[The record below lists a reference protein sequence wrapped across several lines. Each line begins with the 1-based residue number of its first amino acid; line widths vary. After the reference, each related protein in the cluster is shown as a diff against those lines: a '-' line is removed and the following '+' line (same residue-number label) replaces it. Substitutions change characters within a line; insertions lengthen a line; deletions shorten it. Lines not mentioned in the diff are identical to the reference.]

1 MINCKKHMKS
11 CKARSLPRGYY
22 ESSKKKG
29 SGHMQCSRRCLTGLA
44 AIPAQAFAGSDTLQA
59 WVPPCACKT
68 PIQYDPRKDKGEI
81 CMSKQTAIM
90 DGNQA
95 AAYISYAF
103 TEVAGIFPI
112 TPSSPMAEYVDE
124 WAANGKKNLFG
135 QPVNVVEMQSEGGA
149 AGTVHG
155 SLQSGAL
162 TTTYTASQ
170 GLLLMIPNMYKI
182 AGEMLPGVFHV
193 SARTLS
199 AHALSIFGD
208 HSDVMS
214 VRNTGFSLL
223 ASSSP
228 QEVMDLGAVAHLSAI
243 HCRMPVL
250 HFFDGF
256 RTSHEIQKI
265 EALDYEDLRPL
276 VDMDALKAFRKHSL
290 NPEHPS
296 TRGTT
301 VNPDIFFQCREAC
314 NEKVAAIP
322 AAVEHYMQEINKLTG
337 RNYHLYDYYGAADAD
352 RIIIVMGSVAE
363 TAKETIDYLMAQ
375 GEKVG
380 MINVHLYRPFS
391 ADHFLAAVPV
401 TCKRIAVLDRTKEP
415 GAMGEPLYQDICS
428 IYKEKGIPMQIVGGR
443 YGLSSKD
450 TIPGQILSVY
460 ENLKAET
467 PKNNFTIGIVDDV
480 TFTSLPLTQEI
491 DTSPEGQTS
500 AEFWGMGSDGTVGA
514 NKNSIKIIGHA
525 TDLYC
530 QAYFVYDSKKSGGLT
545 QSHLRFGKNPIRSPY
560 LISSADFVACHNPSY
575 VRQYDMVKNLKD
587 GGVFLLNC
595 QWDMQGLEEN
605 LPASMK
611 RALAAKHARFYTIN
625 AIDIA
630 RNLGLGN
637 RTNTILQASFFK
649 LSGVIPIDQAVTEMK
664 DAIYKSYFK
673 KKGQAVV
680 DMNNASIDH
689 GLNELVEIQ
698 IPESWATAEDA
709 PKEDNSPD
717 FIKEVVSVMNR
728 QEGDVLP
735 VSTMVK
741 YGLED
746 GTWPAGTS
754 QYEKRGAAVEVP
766 EWDMA
771 KCVQC
776 NMCSYVCPHAAIR
789 PILVTKEEKDASPAG
804 FETKK
809 ALGAGLDK
817 YEYRLQVS
825 PYDCTGCGSCVNC
838 CPAKEK
844 ALVMKP
850 LATQL
855 AEGNNWNYAVNKV
868 EIKKDAVNDKSIK
881 NSQFAKPY
889 FEFSGACAG
898 CGETPYIK
906 LVTQLFG
913 DRMYVANAS
922 GCSSAYGGSTP
933 SSPYC
938 TDKNGHGPAWAM
950 SLFEDNAEYA
960 FGYLLGQEAV
970 KHELVDKV
978 HTLAERGVAREACEA
993 YLEKGNDA
1001 SVSREVSDALLAA
1014 IADDNSEEAAFIRQN
1029 EEFLTKKSV
1038 WAFGGDGWAYD
1049 IGYGGLDHV
1058 LASGKD
1064 INILVLDTE
1073 VYSNTGGQASKATAT
1088 GAVAK
1093 FFAGGKQTKKK
1104 DLGLMAMSYGY
1115 VYVAQVA
1122 MGADPAQTLKAIR
1135 EAEAYDGPSIIICY
1149 CPCIEH
1155 GMKCGMGLSQKAQ
1168 KDAVE
1173 AGYWHLY
1180 RYNPDLKDEGKNPFI
1195 LDSKQPTGDFQKYLL
1210 GQNRYASLK
1219 LSFPDKADALYAKA
1233 EQDAKERLASYENL
1247 ANQ

>member
-1 MINCKKHMKS
+1 MAKKI
-11 CKARSLPRGYY
+11 
-22 ESSKKKG
+22 E
-29 SGHMQCSRRCLTGLA
+29 
-44 AIPAQAFAGSDTLQA
+44 
-59 WVPPCACKT
+59 
-68 PIQYDPRKDKGEI
+68 
-81 CMSKQTAIM
+81 IM

-112 TPSSPMAEYVDE
+112 TPSSPMAEHVDE

-135 QPVNVVEMQSEGGA
+135 QPVQVVEMQSEGGA

-208 HSDVMS
+208 HSDVMAC
-214 VRNTGFSLL
+214 RNTGFAML

-228 QEVMDLGAVAHLSAI
+228 QEVMDLGAVAHLTAI
-243 HCRMPVL
+243 DQRMAMM

-276 VDMDALKAFRKHSL
+276 VNMESLKAFRKHAL
-290 NPEHPS
+290 NPEHQA

-314 NEKVAAIP
+314 NTKVNAIP
-322 AAVEHYMQEINKLTG
+322 DAVEHYMEEVGKITG
-337 RNYHLYDYYGAADAD
+337 RPHKLYDYYGAEDAE
-352 RIIIVMGSVAE
+352 RVIILMGSAAE
-363 TAKETIDYLMAQ
+363 TATEAVDYLMEK

-380 MINVHLYRPFS
+380 LINVHLYRPFS
-391 ADHFLAAVPV
+391 AKHFLAALPA
-401 TCKRIAVLDRTKEP
+401 TTKKIAVLDRTKEP
-415 GAMGEPLYQDICS
+415 GAMGEPLYQDVCS
-428 IYKEKGIPMQIVGGR
+428 IFKEMGSNLPIVGGR

-450 TIPGQILSVY
+450 TTPGQIISVF
-460 ENLKAET
+460 ENLKQDA

-480 TFTSLPLTQEI
+480 TNTSLPVM
-491 DTSPEGQTS
+491 PEPQLSTEGLTS

-560 LISSADFVACHNPSY
+560 LVTSADFVACHNPSY
-575 VRQYDMVKNLKD
+575 VNQYDMVSGLKD
-587 GGVFLLNC
+587 GGTFLLNC
-595 QWDMQGLEEN
+595 QWSKEQLDQK

-611 RALAAKHARFYTIN
+611 RALAAKHAKFYIIN

-630 RNLGLGN
+630 RGLGLGN

-649 LSGVIPIDQAVTEMK
+649 LTGVIPIDQAVSEMK
-664 DAIYKSYFK
+664 EAIYKSYFK

-689 GLNELVEIQ
+689 GINELVEVE
-698 IPESWATAEDA
+698 IPASWATAEDA
-709 PKEDNSPD
+709 PKESNVPA
-717 FIKEVVSVMNR
+717 FIEEIVAPMNR
-728 QEGDVLP
+728 QEGNALTVGQ
-735 VSTMVK
+735 MMK

-766 EWDMA
+766 FWDKDA
-771 KCVQC
+771 CIQC
-776 NMCSYVCPHAAIR
+776 NQCAFVCPHAAIR
-789 PILVTKEEKDASPAG
+789 PILLDEKEAAAAPEGFDTVPA
-804 FETKK
+804 K
-809 ALGAGLDK
+809 GAGLDK
-817 YEYRLQVS
+817 YKFRMQVS
-825 PYDCTGCGSCVNC
+825 PYDCTGCGSCVNV
-838 CPAKEK
+838 CPMSTNQALSMTPLSLQLKE
-844 ALVMKP
+844 AP
-850 LATQL
+850 
-855 AEGNNWNYAVNKV
+855 NWTYAVEEV
-868 EIKKDAVNDKSIK
+868 SIKKDAVSSKSVK

-933 SSPYC
+933 SSPYT
-938 TDKNGHGPAWAM
+938 TDKKGYGPAWAM

-960 FGYLLGQEAV
+960 YGYLLGQEAV
-970 KHELVDKV
+970 KTQVVAAVEKLIDNGIAVDAAK
-978 HTLAERGVAREACEA
+978 A
-993 YLEKGNDA
+993 YLEKGNIADE
-1001 SVSREVSDALLAA
+1001 SREVSDALLAA
-1014 IADDNSEEAAFIRQN
+1014 IADNDSEEAAFIRQN
-1029 EEFLTKKSV
+1029 SEYLTKKSV

-1073 VYSNTGGQASKATAT
+1073 VYSNTGGQASKSTAT
-1088 GAVAK
+1088 GAIAK
-1093 FFAGGKQTKKK
+1093 FSAGGKATKKK

-1122 MGADPAQTLKAIR
+1122 MGADQAQTLKAIR
-1135 EAEAYDGPSIIICY
+1135 EAEAYDGPSLVICY

-1155 GMKCGMGLSQKAQ
+1155 GMKRGMGLSQQAE
-1168 KDAVE
+1168 KDAVQS
-1173 AGYWHLY
+1173 GYWQLY
-1180 RYNPDLKDEGKNPFI
+1180 RYNPELKAEGKNPFI
-1195 LDSKQPTGDFQKYLL
+1195 LDYTKEPDGDFQKFIKS
-1210 GQNRYASLK
+1210 QNRYASLQ
-1219 LSFPDKADALYAKA
+1219 LSFPEKADALYSKA
-1233 EQDAKERLASYENL
+1233 EQDAKERFASYQEM
-1247 ANQ
+1247 AK

>member
-1 MINCKKHMKS
+1 MAKKI
-11 CKARSLPRGYY
+11 
-22 ESSKKKG
+22 E
-29 SGHMQCSRRCLTGLA
+29 
-44 AIPAQAFAGSDTLQA
+44 
-59 WVPPCACKT
+59 
-68 PIQYDPRKDKGEI
+68 
-81 CMSKQTAIM
+81 IM

-112 TPSSPMAEYVDE
+112 TPSSPMAEHVDE

-135 QPVNVVEMQSEGGA
+135 QPVQVVEMQSEGGA

-208 HSDVMS
+208 HSDVMAC
-214 VRNTGFSLL
+214 RNTGFAML

-228 QEVMDLGAVAHLSAI
+228 QEVMDLGAVAHLTAI
-243 HCRMPVL
+243 DQRMAMM

-276 VDMDALKAFRKHSL
+276 VNMESLKAFRKHAL
-290 NPEHPS
+290 NPEHPA

-314 NEKVAAIP
+314 NTKVNAIP
-322 AAVEHYMQEINKLTG
+322 DAVEHYMEEVGKITG
-337 RNYHLYDYYGAADAD
+337 RPHKLYDYYGAEDAE
-352 RIIIVMGSVAE
+352 RVIILMGSAAE
-363 TAKETIDYLMAQ
+363 TATEAVDYLMEK

-380 MINVHLYRPFS
+380 LINVHLYRPFS
-391 ADHFLAAVPV
+391 AKHFLAALPA
-401 TCKRIAVLDRTKEP
+401 TTKKIAVLDRTKEP
-415 GAMGEPLYQDICS
+415 GAMGEPLYQDVCS
-428 IYKEKGIPMQIVGGR
+428 IFKEMGSNLPIVGGR

-450 TIPGQILSVY
+450 TTPGQIISVF
-460 ENLKAET
+460 ENLKQDA

-480 TFTSLPLTQEI
+480 TNTSLPVM
-491 DTSPEGQTS
+491 PEPQLSTEGLTS

-560 LISSADFVACHNPSY
+560 LVTSADFVACHNPSY
-575 VRQYDMVKNLKD
+575 VNQYDMVSGLKD
-587 GGVFLLNC
+587 GGTFLLNC
-595 QWDMQGLEEN
+595 QWSKEQLDQK

-611 RALAAKHARFYTIN
+611 RALAAKHAKFYIIN

-630 RNLGLGN
+630 RGLGLGN

-649 LSGVIPIDQAVTEMK
+649 LTGVIPIDQAVSEMK
-664 DAIYKSYFK
+664 EAIYKSYFK

-689 GLNELVEIQ
+689 GINELVEVE
-698 IPESWATAEDA
+698 IPASWATAEDA
-709 PKEDNSPD
+709 PKESNVPA
-717 FIKEVVSVMNR
+717 FIEEIVAPMNR
-728 QEGDVLP
+728 QEGNALTVGQ
-735 VSTMVK
+735 MMK

-766 EWDMA
+766 FWDKDA
-771 KCVQC
+771 CIQC
-776 NMCSYVCPHAAIR
+776 NQCAFVCPHAAIR
-789 PILVTKEEKDASPAG
+789 PILLDEKEAAAAPEGFDTVPA
-804 FETKK
+804 K
-809 ALGAGLDK
+809 GAGLDK
-817 YEYRLQVS
+817 YKFRMQVS
-825 PYDCTGCGSCVNC
+825 PYDCTGCGSCVNV
-838 CPAKEK
+838 CPMSTNQALSMTPLSLQLKE
-844 ALVMKP
+844 AP
-850 LATQL
+850 
-855 AEGNNWNYAVNKV
+855 NWTYAVEEV
-868 EIKKDAVNDKSIK
+868 SIKKDAVSSKSVK

-933 SSPYC
+933 SSPYT
-938 TDKNGHGPAWAM
+938 TDKKGYGPAWAM

-960 FGYLLGQEAV
+960 YGYLLGQEAV
-970 KHELVDKV
+970 K
-978 HTLAERGVAREACEA
+978 TLALRLMLPRHIWKRATLPMNPVRSAMLCWLRLQTMTAKR
-993 YLEKGNDA
+993 LLS
-1001 SVSREVSDALLAA
+1001 SVRTA
-1014 IADDNSEEAAFIRQN
+1014 
-1029 EEFLTKKSV
+1029 
-1038 WAFGGDGWAYD
+1038 
-1049 IGYGGLDHV
+1049 
-1058 LASGKD
+1058 
-1064 INILVLDTE
+1064 NI
-1073 VYSNTGGQASKATAT
+1073 
-1088 GAVAK
+1088 
-1093 FFAGGKQTKKK
+1093 
-1104 DLGLMAMSYGY
+1104 
-1115 VYVAQVA
+1115 
-1122 MGADPAQTLKAIR
+1122 
-1135 EAEAYDGPSIIICY
+1135 
-1149 CPCIEH
+1149 
-1155 GMKCGMGLSQKAQ
+1155 
-1168 KDAVE
+1168 
-1173 AGYWHLY
+1173 
-1180 RYNPDLKDEGKNPFI
+1180 
-1195 LDSKQPTGDFQKYLL
+1195 
-1210 GQNRYASLK
+1210 
-1219 LSFPDKADALYAKA
+1219 
-1233 EQDAKERLASYENL
+1233 
-1247 ANQ
+1247 

>member
-1 MINCKKHMKS
+1 
-11 CKARSLPRGYY
+11 
-22 ESSKKKG
+22 
-29 SGHMQCSRRCLTGLA
+29 
-44 AIPAQAFAGSDTLQA
+44 
-59 WVPPCACKT
+59 
-68 PIQYDPRKDKGEI
+68 
-81 CMSKQTAIM
+81 MSTKIEIM

-95 AAYISYAF
+95 AAYVSYAF

-135 QPVNVVEMQSEGGA
+135 QPVQVVEMQSEGGA

-208 HSDVMS
+208 HSDVMG
-214 VRNTGFSLL
+214 VRSTGFALL

-228 QEVMDLGAVAHLSAI
+228 QEVMDLGAVAHLTAI
-243 HCRMPVL
+243 HCRMPFL

-276 VDMDALKAFRKHSL
+276 VDMDALKAFRAHSL
-290 NPEHPS
+290 NPEHPA

-314 NEKVAAIP
+314 NRKVASIP
-322 AAVEHYMQEINKLTG
+322 AAVERYMAEIGRVTG
-337 RNYHLYDYYGAADAD
+337 RTYHLFDYYGAPDAE
-352 RIIIVMGSVAE
+352 RVILLMGSAAE
-363 TAKETIDYLMAQ
+363 TAKETVDYLTAR

-380 MINVHLYRPFS
+380 LINVHLYRPFS
-391 ADHFLAAVPV
+391 ADHFLSAVPA
-401 TCKRIAVLDRTKEP
+401 TCKRLAVLDRTKEP
-415 GAMGEPLYQDICS
+415 GAMGEPLYQDVCAVYQS
-428 IYKEKGIPMQIVGGR
+428 RGIPMEIVGGR

-450 TIPGQILSVY
+450 TTPAQILAVF
-460 ENLKAET
+460 ENLKAEP
-467 PKNNFTIGIVDDV
+467 PKPNFTIGIVDDV
-480 TFTSLPLTQEI
+480 THTSLPAAEEI
-491 DTSPEGQTS
+491 ETAPAGQTS

-545 QSHLRFGKNPIRSPY
+545 QSHLRFGKSPIRSPY
-560 LISSADFVACHNPSY
+560 LISAADFVACHTPSY
-575 VRQYDMVKNLKD
+575 VHKYDMVKNLKE
-587 GGVFLLNC
+587 GGTFLLNC
-595 QWDMQGLEEN
+595 PWDAEGLEKN

-611 RALAAKHARFYTIN
+611 RALAAKHARFYTID
-625 AIDIA
+625 AIRIA
-630 RNLGLGN
+630 RELGLGS
-637 RTNTILQASFFK
+637 RTNTILQAAFFS
-649 LSGVIPIDQAVTEMK
+649 LSGVIPIDQAVSEMK
-664 DAIYKSYFK
+664 EAIYKTYYK

-680 DMNNASIDH
+680 DRNNAAIDH
-689 GLNELVEIQ
+689 GLNELQEVH
-698 IPESWATAEDA
+698 IPESWLDAQDA
-709 PKEDNSPD
+709 PQESSAPA
-717 FIKEVVSVMNR
+717 FIQDVVAVMNR
-728 QEGDVLP
+728 QEGDSIP
-735 VSTMVK
+735 VSTVVK
-741 YGLED
+741 YGMED

-766 EWDMA
+766 EWDAA
-771 KCVQC
+771 KCLQC
-776 NMCSYVCPHAAIR
+776 NQCALVCPHAAIR
-789 PILVTKEEKDASPAG
+789 PILLDGAEEASKPAG
-804 FETKK
+804 FATVDAK
-809 ALGAGLDK
+809 GMGGR
-817 YEYRLQVS
+817 YTYRLQVS
-825 PYDCTGCGSCVNC
+825 PYDCTGCGSCVNVC
-838 CPAKEK
+838 LAKET
-844 ALVMKP
+844 ALTMQP
-850 LATQL
+850 LESQL
-855 AEGNNWNYAVNKV
+855 AEADNWTYAV
-868 EIKKDAVNDKSIK
+868 DAVSIK
-881 NSQFAKPY
+881 TDAVSDKNVKASQFAKPY

-913 DRMYVANAS
+913 ERMYITNAS

-938 TDKNGHGPAWAM
+938 TDKQGHGPAWAM

-960 FGYLLGQEAV
+960 YGYLLGQDAV
-970 KHELVDKV
+970 KRQLKAAAAA
-978 HTLAERGVAREACEA
+978 LAERGVAADACRA
-993 YLEKGNDA
+993 YLDKADDA
-1001 SVSREVSDALLAA
+1001 AESRQVSDALLSALEHDA
-1014 IADDNSEEAAFIRQN
+1014 SAEAAFIRQN
-1029 EEFLTKKSV
+1029 KEFLTKKSV

-1064 INILVLDTE
+1064 INVLVLDTE
-1073 VYSNTGGQASKATAT
+1073 VYSNTGGQSSKSTAA
-1088 GAVAK
+1088 GAIAK
-1093 FFAGGKQTKKK
+1093 FSAGGKEVKKK

-1122 MGADPAQTLKAIR
+1122 MGADPNQTLKAIR
-1135 EAEAYDGPSIIICY
+1135 EAESYPGPSIVICY

-1155 GMKCGMGLSQKAQ
+1155 GMKASMGLSQLEEK
-1168 KDAVE
+1168 KAVE
-1173 AGYWHLY
+1173 CGYWHLY
-1180 RYNPDLKDEGKNPFI
+1180 RYDPRRKAEGKNPFQ
-1195 LDSKQPTGDFQKYLL
+1195 LDSKEPTGDFQQFLL
-1210 GQNRYASLK
+1210 GENRYASLQ
-1219 LSFPDKADALYAKA
+1219 LAFPEKAQELYAKA
-1233 EQDAKERLASYENL
+1233 ARDARERLESYQRL
-1247 ANQ
+1247 AKD

>member
-1 MINCKKHMKS
+1 MADSIAKKIE
-11 CKARSLPRGYY
+11 L
-22 ESSKKKG
+22 
-29 SGHMQCSRRCLTGLA
+29 
-44 AIPAQAFAGSDTLQA
+44 
-59 WVPPCACKT
+59 
-68 PIQYDPRKDKGEI
+68 
-81 CMSKQTAIM
+81 M

-135 QPVNVVEMQSEGGA
+135 QPVEVVEMQSEGGA

-214 VRNTGFSLL
+214 VRNTGFALL

-228 QEVMDLGAVAHLSAI
+228 QEVMDLGAVSHLSAI
-243 HCRMPVL
+243 HCRMPFL

-265 EALDYEDLRPL
+265 EALDYEALRPL
-276 VDMDALKAFRKHSL
+276 VDMDAMKAFRKNAL
-290 NPEHPS
+290 NPEHPA

-314 NEKVAAIP
+314 NEAVAKIP
-322 AAVEHYMQEINKLTG
+322 AAVEHYMEEINKITG
-337 RNYHLYDYYGAADAD
+337 RDYHLFDYYGAPDAE
-352 RIIIVMGSVAE
+352 RVIVLMGSAAE
-363 TAKETIDYLMAQ
+363 TAKETVDYLLAQ

-380 MINVHLYRPFS
+380 LVNVHLYRPFS
-391 ADHFLAAVPV
+391 AEHFLKAVPA
-401 TCKRIAVLDRTKEP
+401 TAKKMAVLDRTKEP
-415 GAMGEPLYQDICS
+415 GAMGEPLYQDVCS
-428 IYKEKGIPMQIVGGR
+428 IYKNKGIPMDIVGGR

-450 TIPGQILSVY
+450 TTPGQILAVY
-460 ENLKAET
+460 ENLKADT
-467 PKNNFTIGIVDDV
+467 PKHDFTIGIVDDV
-480 TFTSLPLTQEI
+480 THPSLPVTKEI
-491 DTSPEGQTS
+491 KTAPEGQTNV
-500 AEFWGMGSDGTVGA
+500 EIWGMGSDGTVGA
-514 NKNSIKIIGHA
+514 NKNSIKIIGHT

-545 QSHLRFGKNPIRSPY
+545 QSHLRFGKSPIRSPY
-560 LISSADFVACHNPSY
+560 LVDDADFVACHTPSY
-575 VRQYDMVKNLKD
+575 VNKYDMVKNLKE
-587 GGVFLLNC
+587 GGTFLLNC
-595 QWDMQGLEEN
+595 IWDMDGLEKN

-611 RALAAKHARFYTIN
+611 RALAEKKAKFYTIN
-625 AIDIA
+625 ATDIA

-637 RTNTILQASFFK
+637 RTNTILQAAFFK
-649 LSGVIPIDQAVTEMK
+649 LTGVIPIDQAVTEMK
-664 DAIYKSYFK
+664 DAIYKTYYK

-689 GLNELVEIQ
+689 GINELNEIT
-698 IPESWATAEDA
+698 IPQSWLNAEDA
-709 PKEDNSPD
+709 PVEDNSPA
-717 FIKEVVSVMNR
+717 FIKEVVAVMNR
-728 QEGDVLP
+728 QEGDSLP
-735 VSTMVK
+735 FSIMKK

-754 QYEKRGAAVEVP
+754 KYEKRGAAVDVP
-766 EWDMA
+766 EWNISA
-771 KCVQC
+771 CIQC
-776 NMCSYVCPHAAIR
+776 NQCALVCPHAAIR
-789 PILVTKEEKDASPAG
+789 PILLDENEAKMAPAG

-817 YEYRLQVS
+817 YQYRMQVS
-825 PYDCTGCGSCVNC
+825 PYDCTGCGSCANV

-844 ALVMKP
+844 ALIMKP
-850 LATQL
+850 LDSQL
-855 AEGNNWNYAVNKV
+855 KEAPNWTYAVEEV
-868 EIKKDAVNDKSIK
+868 SIKKDAVNAKTVK

-906 LVTQLFG
+906 LITQLYG
-913 DRMYVANAS
+913 DRMYITNAS

-938 TDKNGHGPAWAM
+938 TDKKGFGPAWAM

-960 FGYLLGQEAV
+960 YGYLLGQDAI
-970 KHELVDKV
+970 KRQLVDKV
-978 HTLAERGVAREACEA
+978 QILAERGVAKEACEA
-993 YLEKGNDA
+993 YLEKGMD
-1001 SVSREVSDALLAA
+1001 VEYSRQVSDDLLAA
-1014 IADDNSEEAAFIRQN
+1014 IAGDTSEEAEFIRQN
-1029 EEFLTKKSV
+1029 NEFLTKKSV

-1064 INILVLDTE
+1064 INILVMDTE
-1073 VYSNTGGQASKATAT
+1073 VYSNTGGQSSKATAA
-1088 GAVAK
+1088 GAIAK
-1093 FFAGGKQTKKK
+1093 FAASGKDTKKK
-1104 DLGLMAMSYGY
+1104 DLGMMAMSYGY

-1122 MGADPAQTLKAIR
+1122 MGADPNQTLKAIR
-1135 EAEAYDGPSIIICY
+1135 EAEAYPGPSIVIAY

-1155 GMKCGMGLSQKAQ
+1155 GMKCGMSLSQAEQ
-1168 KDAVE
+1168 KKAVE

-1180 RYNPDLKDEGKNPFI
+1180 RFDPQRKAQGLNPFV
-1195 LDSKQPTGDFQKYLL
+1195 LDSKEPTGDFQKFLL
-1210 GQNRYASLK
+1210 GQNRYASLR
-1219 LSFPDKADALYAKA
+1219 LSFPEKADELYAKA
-1233 EQDAKERLASYENL
+1233 ERDAKERLESYKTL
-1247 ANQ
+1247 ANK

>member
-1 MINCKKHMKS
+1 MD
-11 CKARSLPRGYY
+11 
-22 ESSKKKG
+22 KKK
-29 SGHMQCSRRCLTGLA
+29 A
-44 AIPAQAFAGSDTLQA
+44 
-59 WVPPCACKT
+59 V
-68 PIQYDPRKDKGEI
+68 
-81 CMSKQTAIM
+81 IM
-90 DGNQA
+90 DGNEA
-95 AAYISYAF
+95 AAYVSYAF

-112 TPSSPMAEYVDE
+112 TPSSPMAEHVDE

-135 QPVNVVEMQSEGGA
+135 QPVQVVEMQSEGGA

-208 HSDVMS
+208 HSDVMG
-214 VRNTGFSLL
+214 VRSTGFAML

-243 HCRMPVL
+243 HCRMPFL

-265 EALDYEDLRPL
+265 EALDYEELRPL
-276 VDMDALKAFRKHSL
+276 VDMDALRAFRRNSL
-290 NPEHPS
+290 NPEHPA

-314 NEKVAAIP
+314 NEKVSSIP
-322 AAVEHYMQEINKLTG
+322 EAVEHYMAEISKLTG
-337 RNYHLYDYYGAADAD
+337 REYKLFNYYGAPDAE
-352 RIIIVMGSVAE
+352 RVIVLMGSAAE
-363 TAKETIDYLMAQ
+363 TAKEAIDYLTAR

-380 MINVHLYRPFS
+380 LLNVHLYRPFA
-391 ADHFLAAVPV
+391 ADKFLAAIPA
-401 TCKRIAVLDRTKEP
+401 TCRKLAVLDRTKEP

-428 IYKEKGIPMQIVGGR
+428 VYKELGSDIVIVGGR

-450 TIPGQILSVY
+450 TTPGQIIAVLD
-460 ENLKAET
+460 NLKQDK
-467 PKNNFTIGIVDDV
+467 PKNGFTVGIVDDV
-480 TFTSLPLTQEI
+480 THTSLDVTCEI
-491 DTSPEGQTS
+491 DTSPAGQTS

-545 QSHLRFGKNPIRSPY
+545 QSHLRFGKQPIRSPY
-560 LISSADFVACHNPSY
+560 LIQSADFVACHNPSY
-575 VRQYDMVKNLKD
+575 VHKYDMVKNLKE

-595 QWDMQGLEEN
+595 AWDAEGLEKN
-605 LPASMK
+605 LPAAMK
-611 RALAAKHARFYTIN
+611 RALAEKKARFYTID
-625 AIDIA
+625 AIKIA
-630 RNLGLGN
+630 RELGLGS
-637 RTNTILQASFFK
+637 RTNTILQAAFFK
-649 LSGVIPIDQAVTEMK
+649 LANVIPLEQAVAEMK
-664 DAIYKSYFK
+664 DAIYKTYYK

-680 DMNNASIDH
+680 DMNNASIGH
-689 GLNELVEIQ
+689 GINELVAVA
-698 IPESWATAEDA
+698 IPAAWADA
-709 PKEDNSPD
+709 KDASVERKAPD
-717 FIKEVVSVMNR
+717 FIREVVDVMNR
-728 QEGDVLP
+728 QEGDSLP
-735 VSTMVK
+735 VSVMRK

-746 GTWPAGTS
+746 GTWHAGSTK
-754 QYEKRGAAVEVP
+754 YEKRGAAVDVP
-766 EWDMA
+766 QWDMT
-771 KCVQC
+771 KCIQC
-776 NMCSYVCPHAAIR
+776 NQCALVCPHAAIR
-789 PILVTKEEKDASPAG
+789 PVLLDENEQQHAPAG

-809 ALGAGLDK
+809 ATGLAQ
-817 YEYRLQVS
+817 YQYRMQVS
-825 PYDCTGCGSCVNC
+825 PYDCTGCGSCANI

-844 ALVMKP
+844 ALTMQP
-850 LATQL
+850 LESQL
-855 AEGNNWNYAVNKV
+855 GQAENWEYAVETV
-868 EIKKDAVNDKSIK
+868 TVKKDAVSDKTVK
-881 NSQFAKPY
+881 ASQFAKPY

-913 DRMYVANAS
+913 DHMYITNAS

-938 TDKNGHGPAWAM
+938 TDCKGCGPAWAM

-960 FGYLLGQEAV
+960 YGYLLGQDAI
-970 KHELVDKV
+970 KRQLKAAAQ
-978 HTLAERGVAREACEA
+978 TLADKGVAAEVCKEYIDKAESA
-993 YLEKGNDA
+993 AE
-1001 SVSREVSDALLAA
+1001 SRGAADALLAA
-1014 IADDNSEEAAFIRQN
+1014 VAGDKSDEAEFIRN
-1029 EEFLTKKSV
+1029 NKEFLTKKSV

-1058 LASGKD
+1058 LASGKN
-1064 INILVLDTE
+1064 INVLVLDTE
-1073 VYSNTGGQASKATAT
+1073 VYSNTGGQSSKATA
-1088 GAVAK
+1088 AAAIAK
-1093 FFAGGKQTKKK
+1093 FSAGGKVTKKK

-1135 EAEAYDGPSIIICY
+1135 EAEAYDGPSIVICY

-1155 GMKCGMGLSQKAQ
+1155 GMKASMGLSQIEEK
-1168 KDAVE
+1168 KAVE
-1173 AGYWHLY
+1173 CGYWHLY
-1180 RYNPDLKDEGKNPFI
+1180 RYDPRRKEQGKNPFQ
-1195 LDSKQPTGDFQKYLL
+1195 LDSKAPTGDFQQFLM
-1210 GQNRYASLK
+1210 GENRYASLK
-1219 LSFPDKADALYAKA
+1219 LSFPEKADALYHKA
-1233 EQDAKERLASYENL
+1233 ANDAKERYEGYVKLAKE
-1247 ANQ
+1247 

>member
-1 MINCKKHMKS
+1 
-11 CKARSLPRGYY
+11 
-22 ESSKKKG
+22 
-29 SGHMQCSRRCLTGLA
+29 
-44 AIPAQAFAGSDTLQA
+44 
-59 WVPPCACKT
+59 
-68 PIQYDPRKDKGEI
+68 
-81 CMSKQTAIM
+81 MSTKNTVIM

-95 AAYISYAF
+95 AAYVSYAF

-112 TPSSPMAEYVDE
+112 TPSSPMAEHVDE

-135 QPVNVVEMQSEGGA
+135 QPVQVVEMQSEGGA

-208 HSDVMS
+208 HSDVMG
-214 VRNTGFSLL
+214 VRSTGFAML
-223 ASSSP
+223 ASASP

-243 HCRMPVL
+243 HCRMPFL

-265 EALDYEDLRPL
+265 EALDYEELRPL
-276 VDMDALKAFRKHSL
+276 VDMDALRAFRRNSL
-290 NPEHPS
+290 NPEHPA

-314 NEKVAAIP
+314 NEKVASIP
-322 AAVEHYMQEINKLTG
+322 EAVEHYMAEISKLTG
-337 RNYHLYDYYGAADAD
+337 REYKLFNYYGAPDAE
-352 RIIIVMGSVAE
+352 RVVVLMGSAAE
-363 TAKETIDYLMAQ
+363 TAKEAVDYLTAK

-380 MINVHLYRPFS
+380 LLNVHLYRPFAADKFVS
-391 ADHFLAAVPV
+391 AIPAA
-401 TCKRIAVLDRTKEP
+401 CKKLAVLDRTKEP

-428 IYKEKGIPMQIVGGR
+428 VYKELDSAMVIVGGR

-450 TIPGQILSVY
+450 TTPGQIIAVLD
-460 ENLKAET
+460 NLKQDK
-467 PKNNFTIGIVDDV
+467 PKNNFTVGIVDDV
-480 TFTSLPLTQEI
+480 THTSLPVTCDI
-491 DTSPEGQTS
+491 DTSPAGQTS

-545 QSHLRFGKNPIRSPY
+545 QSHLRFGKEPIRSPY
-560 LISSADFVACHNPSY
+560 LIQSADFVACHNPSY
-575 VRQYDMVKNLKD
+575 VHKYDMVKNLKE

-595 QWDMQGLEEN
+595 AWDMESLEKN

-611 RALAAKHARFYTIN
+611 RALAEKKAKLYTID
-625 AIDIA
+625 AIRIA
-630 RNLGLGN
+630 RELGLGN
-637 RTNTILQASFFK
+637 RTNTILQAAFFK
-649 LSGVIPIDQAVTEMK
+649 LAGVIPLEQAVSEMK
-664 DAIYKSYFK
+664 DAIYKTYYK

-680 DMNNASIDH
+680 DMNNASIEH
-689 GLNELVEIQ
+689 GINELSEIAIPAAWLEAKDEPVERK
-698 IPESWATAEDA
+698 A
-709 PKEDNSPD
+709 PD
-717 FIKEVVSVMNR
+717 FIREVVDVMNR
-728 QEGDVLP
+728 QEGDSLP
-735 VSTMVK
+735 VSIMKK

-746 GTWPAGTS
+746 GTWHAGSTK
-754 QYEKRGAAVEVP
+754 YEKRGAAVDVP
-766 EWDMA
+766 QWDIT
-771 KCVQC
+771 KCIQC
-776 NMCSYVCPHAAIR
+776 NQCSLVCPHAAIR
-789 PILVTKEEKDASPAG
+789 PALLDESEAQNAPAG

-809 ALGAGLDK
+809 ANGLPQ
-817 YEYRLQVS
+817 YRYRMQVS
-825 PYDCTGCGSCVNC
+825 PYDCTGCGSCVNI

-844 ALVMKP
+844 ALTMQP
-850 LATQL
+850 LESQL
-855 AEGNNWNYAVNKV
+855 EQAENWEYAVETV
-868 EIKKDAVNDKSIK
+868 TIKTDAVSDKTVK
-881 NSQFAKPY
+881 ASQFAKPY

-913 DRMYVANAS
+913 DHMYITNAS

-938 TDKNGHGPAWAM
+938 TDCKGCGPAWAM

-960 FGYLLGQEAV
+960 YGYLLGQDAI
-970 KHELVDKV
+970 KRQLKAAAQ
-978 HTLAERGVAREACEA
+978 TLAERGVAAEVCKDYIDKAESA
-993 YLEKGNDA
+993 AE
-1001 SVSREVSDALLAA
+1001 SRMAADALLAA
-1014 IADDNSEEAAFIRQN
+1014 VAGDKSDEAEFIRN
-1029 EEFLTKKSV
+1029 NKEFLTKKSV

-1058 LASGKD
+1058 LASGKN
-1064 INILVLDTE
+1064 INVLVLDTE
-1073 VYSNTGGQASKATAT
+1073 VYSNTGGQSSKATA
-1088 GAVAK
+1088 AAAIAK
-1093 FFAGGKQTKKK
+1093 FSAGGKVTKKK

-1135 EAEAYDGPSIIICY
+1135 EAEAYDGPSMVICY

-1155 GMKCGMGLSQKAQ
+1155 GMKASMGLSQIEEK
-1168 KDAVE
+1168 KAVE
-1173 AGYWHLY
+1173 CGYWHLY
-1180 RYNPDLKDEGKNPFI
+1180 RYDPRLKAEGKNPFQ
-1195 LDSKQPTGDFQKYLL
+1195 LDSKAPTGDFRQFLM
-1210 GQNRYASLK
+1210 GENRYASLK
-1219 LSFPDKADALYAKA
+1219 LSFPEKADALYQKA
-1233 EQDAKERLASYENL
+1233 ASDAKERYEGYVKLAKE
-1247 ANQ
+1247 

>member
-1 MINCKKHMKS
+1 MD
-11 CKARSLPRGYY
+11 
-22 ESSKKKG
+22 KKK
-29 SGHMQCSRRCLTGLA
+29 A
-44 AIPAQAFAGSDTLQA
+44 
-59 WVPPCACKT
+59 V
-68 PIQYDPRKDKGEI
+68 
-81 CMSKQTAIM
+81 IM
-90 DGNQA
+90 DGNEA
-95 AAYISYAF
+95 AAYVSYAF

-112 TPSSPMAEYVDE
+112 TPSSPMAEHVDE

-135 QPVNVVEMQSEGGA
+135 QPVQVVEMQSEGGA

-208 HSDVMS
+208 HSDVMG
-214 VRNTGFSLL
+214 VRSTGFAML

-243 HCRMPVL
+243 HCRMPFL

-265 EALDYEDLRPL
+265 EALDYEELRPL
-276 VDMDALKAFRKHSL
+276 VDMDALRAFRRNSL
-290 NPEHPS
+290 NPEHPA

-314 NEKVAAIP
+314 NEKVASIP
-322 AAVEHYMQEINKLTG
+322 EAVEHYMAEISKLTG
-337 RNYHLYDYYGAADAD
+337 REYKLFNYYGAPDAE
-352 RIIIVMGSVAE
+352 RVIVLMGSAAE
-363 TAKETIDYLMAQ
+363 TAKEAIDHLTAR

-380 MINVHLYRPFS
+380 LLNVHLYRPFA
-391 ADHFLAAVPV
+391 ADKFLAAIPK
-401 TCKRIAVLDRTKEP
+401 TCRKLAVLDRTKEP

-428 IYKEKGIPMQIVGGR
+428 VYKELDSDMVIVGGR

-450 TIPGQILSVY
+450 TTPGQIIAVLD
-460 ENLKAET
+460 NLKQDK
-467 PKNNFTIGIVDDV
+467 PKNNFTVGIVDDV
-480 TFTSLPLTQEI
+480 THTSLDVTCEI
-491 DTSPEGQTS
+491 DTSPAGQTS

-545 QSHLRFGKNPIRSPY
+545 QSHLRFGKQPIRSPY
-560 LISSADFVACHNPSY
+560 LIQSADFVACHNPSY
-575 VRQYDMVKNLKD
+575 VHKYDMVKNLKE

-595 QWDMQGLEEN
+595 AWDAEGLEKN
-605 LPASMK
+605 LPAAMK
-611 RALAAKHARFYTIN
+611 RALAEKKARFYTID
-625 AIDIA
+625 AIKIA
-630 RNLGLGN
+630 RELGLGS
-637 RTNTILQASFFK
+637 RTNTILQAAFFK
-649 LSGVIPIDQAVTEMK
+649 LANVIPLEQAVAEMK
-664 DAIYKSYFK
+664 DAIYKTYYK

-680 DMNNASIDH
+680 DMNNASIEH
-689 GLNELVEIQ
+689 GINELVEIA
-698 IPESWATAEDA
+698 IPTAWLQAKDEPVERKA
-709 PKEDNSPD
+709 PD
-717 FIKEVVSVMNR
+717 FIREVVDVMNR
-728 QEGDVLP
+728 QEGDSLP
-735 VSTMVK
+735 VSVMKK

-746 GTWPAGTS
+746 GTWHAGSTK
-754 QYEKRGAAVEVP
+754 YEKRGAAVDVP
-766 EWDMA
+766 QWDMT
-771 KCVQC
+771 KCIQC
-776 NMCSYVCPHAAIR
+776 NQCSLVCPHAAIR
-789 PILVTKEEKDASPAG
+789 PVLLDEAEAQNAPAG

-809 ALGAGLDK
+809 ASGADLGK
-817 YEYRLQVS
+817 YQYRMQVS
-825 PYDCTGCGSCVNC
+825 PYDCTGCGSCVNI

-844 ALVMKP
+844 ALTMQP
-850 LATQL
+850 LESQL
-855 AEGNNWNYAVNKV
+855 NQAENWEYAVETV
-868 EIKKDAVNDKSIK
+868 TIKKDAVSDKTVK
-881 NSQFAKPY
+881 ASQFAKPY

-913 DRMYVANAS
+913 DHMYITNAS

-938 TDKNGHGPAWAM
+938 TGCGPAWAM

-960 FGYLLGQEAV
+960 YGYLLGQDAV
-970 KHELVDKV
+970 KRQLKAAAQ
-978 HTLAERGVAREACEA
+978 TLADKGVAAEVCKEYIDKAESA
-993 YLEKGNDA
+993 AE
-1001 SVSREVSDALLAA
+1001 SRGAADALLAA
-1014 IADDNSEEAAFIRQN
+1014 VAGDKSDEAEFIRN
-1029 EEFLTKKSV
+1029 NKEFLTKKSV

-1058 LASGKD
+1058 LASGKN
-1064 INILVLDTE
+1064 INVLVLDTE
-1073 VYSNTGGQASKATAT
+1073 VYSNTGGQSSKATA
-1088 GAVAK
+1088 AAAIAK
-1093 FFAGGKQTKKK
+1093 FSAGGKVTKKK

-1135 EAEAYDGPSIIICY
+1135 EAEAYDGPSIVICY

-1155 GMKCGMGLSQKAQ
+1155 GMKASMGLSQIEEK
-1168 KDAVE
+1168 KAVE
-1173 AGYWHLY
+1173 CGYWHLY
-1180 RYNPDLKDEGKNPFI
+1180 RYDPRRKEEGKNPFQ
-1195 LDSKQPTGDFQKYLL
+1195 LDSKAPTGDFQQFLM
-1210 GQNRYASLK
+1210 GENRYASLK
-1219 LSFPDKADALYAKA
+1219 LSFPEKADALYHKA
-1233 EQDAKERLASYENL
+1233 ANDAKERYEGYVKLAKE
-1247 ANQ
+1247 

>member
-1 MINCKKHMKS
+1 MD
-11 CKARSLPRGYY
+11 
-22 ESSKKKG
+22 KKK
-29 SGHMQCSRRCLTGLA
+29 A
-44 AIPAQAFAGSDTLQA
+44 
-59 WVPPCACKT
+59 V
-68 PIQYDPRKDKGEI
+68 
-81 CMSKQTAIM
+81 IM
-90 DGNQA
+90 DGNEA
-95 AAYISYAF
+95 AAYVSYAF

-112 TPSSPMAEYVDE
+112 TPSSPMAEHVDE

-135 QPVNVVEMQSEGGA
+135 QPVQVVEMQSEGGA

-208 HSDVMS
+208 HSDVMG
-214 VRNTGFSLL
+214 VRSTGFAML

-243 HCRMPVL
+243 HCRMPFL

-265 EALDYEDLRPL
+265 EALDYEELRPL
-276 VDMDALKAFRKHSL
+276 VDMDALRAFRRNSL
-290 NPEHPS
+290 NPEHPA

-314 NEKVAAIP
+314 NEKVASIP
-322 AAVEHYMQEINKLTG
+322 EAVEHYMAEISKLTG
-337 RNYHLYDYYGAADAD
+337 REYKLFNYYGAPDAE
-352 RIIIVMGSVAE
+352 RVVVLMGSAAE
-363 TAKETIDYLMAQ
+363 TAKEAIDYLTAK

-380 MINVHLYRPFS
+380 LLNVHLYRPFA
-391 ADHFLAAVPV
+391 ADKFVAAIPAS
-401 TCKRIAVLDRTKEP
+401 CKKLAVLDRTKEP

-428 IYKEKGIPMQIVGGR
+428 VYKELDSDMVIVGGR

-450 TIPGQILSVY
+450 TTPGQIIAVLD
-460 ENLKAET
+460 NLKQDK
-467 PKNNFTIGIVDDV
+467 PKNNFTVGIVDDV
-480 TFTSLPLTQEI
+480 THTSLDVTCEI
-491 DTSPEGQTS
+491 DTSPAGQTS

-545 QSHLRFGKNPIRSPY
+545 QSHLRFGKEPIRSPY
-560 LISSADFVACHNPSY
+560 LIQSADFVACHNPSY
-575 VRQYDMVKNLKD
+575 VHKYDMVKNLKE

-595 QWDMQGLEEN
+595 AWDAEGLEKN
-605 LPASMK
+605 LPAAMK
-611 RALAAKHARFYTIN
+611 RALAEKKAKFYTID
-625 AIDIA
+625 AIKIA
-630 RNLGLGN
+630 RELGLGS
-637 RTNTILQASFFK
+637 RTNTILQAAFFK
-649 LSGVIPIDQAVTEMK
+649 LANVIPLEQAVAEMK
-664 DAIYKSYFK
+664 DAIYKTYYK

-680 DMNNASIDH
+680 DMNNASIEH
-689 GLNELVEIQ
+689 GINELAEVA
-698 IPESWATAEDA
+698 IPAAWATAQDA
-709 PKEDNSPD
+709 PVERKAPD
-717 FIKEVVSVMNR
+717 FIREVVDVMNR
-728 QEGDVLP
+728 QEGDSLP
-735 VSTMVK
+735 VSIMKK

-746 GTWPAGTS
+746 GTWHAGSTK
-754 QYEKRGAAVEVP
+754 YEKRGAAVEVP
-766 EWDMA
+766 QWDMT
-771 KCVQC
+771 KCIQC
-776 NMCSYVCPHAAIR
+776 NQCSLVCPHAAIR
-789 PILVTKEEKDASPAG
+789 PVLLDESEQQHAPAG

-809 ALGAGLDK
+809 ATGLAQ
-817 YEYRLQVS
+817 YQYRMQVS
-825 PYDCTGCGSCVNC
+825 PYDCTGCGSCVNV

-844 ALVMKP
+844 ALVMQP
-850 LATQL
+850 LESQL
-855 AEGNNWNYAVNKV
+855 GQAENWEYAVETV
-868 EIKKDAVNDKSIK
+868 TVKKDAVSDKTVK
-881 NSQFAKPY
+881 ASQFAKPY

-913 DRMYVANAS
+913 DHMYITNAS

-938 TDKNGHGPAWAM
+938 TDCNGCGPAWAM

-960 FGYLLGQEAV
+960 YGYLLGQDAI
-970 KHELVDKV
+970 KRQLKAAAQ
-978 HTLAERGVAREACEA
+978 TLADKGVAADVCKDYIDKAESAAE
-993 YLEKGNDA
+993 
-1001 SVSREVSDALLAA
+1001 SRMAADALLAA
-1014 IADDNSEEAAFIRQN
+1014 VAGDKSDEAEFIRN
-1029 EEFLTKKSV
+1029 NKEFLTKKSV

-1058 LASGKD
+1058 LASGKN
-1064 INILVLDTE
+1064 INVLVLDTE
-1073 VYSNTGGQASKATAT
+1073 VYSNTGGQSSKATA
-1088 GAVAK
+1088 AAAIAK
-1093 FFAGGKQTKKK
+1093 FSAGGKVTKKK

-1135 EAEAYDGPSIIICY
+1135 EAEAYDGPSIVICY

-1155 GMKCGMGLSQKAQ
+1155 GMKASMGLSQIEEK
-1168 KDAVE
+1168 KAVE
-1173 AGYWHLY
+1173 CGYWHLY
-1180 RYNPDLKDEGKNPFI
+1180 RYDPRLKEEGKNPFQ
-1195 LDSKQPTGDFQKYLL
+1195 LDSKAPTGDFQQFLM
-1210 GQNRYASLK
+1210 GENRYASLK
-1219 LSFPDKADALYAKA
+1219 LSFPEKADALYHKA
-1233 EQDAKERLASYENL
+1233 ANDAKERYDGYVKLAKE
-1247 ANQ
+1247 

>member
-1 MINCKKHMKS
+1 MAKKI
-11 CKARSLPRGYY
+11 
-22 ESSKKKG
+22 E
-29 SGHMQCSRRCLTGLA
+29 
-44 AIPAQAFAGSDTLQA
+44 
-59 WVPPCACKT
+59 
-68 PIQYDPRKDKGEI
+68 
-81 CMSKQTAIM
+81 IM

-112 TPSSPMAEYVDE
+112 TPSSPMAEHVDE

-135 QPVNVVEMQSEGGA
+135 QPVQVVEMQSEGGA

-214 VRNTGFSLL
+214 VRSTGFSLL

-276 VDMDALKAFRKHSL
+276 VDMDALRAFRKHSL
-290 NPEHPS
+290 NPEHPA

-314 NEKVAAIP
+314 NEKISQIP
-322 AAVEHYMQEINKLTG
+322 DAVEQYMQEINKLTG
-337 RNYHLYDYYGAADAD
+337 RDYHLFNYYGAPDAQ
-352 RIIIVMGSVAE
+352 RVIILMGSAAE
-363 TAKETIDYLMAQ
+363 TAKETVDYLVSK

-380 MINVHLYRPFS
+380 LLNVHLYRPFS
-391 ADHFLAAVPV
+391 ADYFLKSLPGTV
-401 TCKRIAVLDRTKEP
+401 KRLAVLDRTKEP
-415 GAMGEPLYQDICS
+415 GAMGEPLYQDVCTV
-428 IYKEKGIPMQIVGGR
+428 YKERGIDMEVVGGR

-450 TIPGQILSVY
+450 TTPGQILAVFD
-460 ENLKAET
+460 NLKQET

-480 TFTSLPLTQEI
+480 TNTSLPVTQEI
-491 DTSPEGQTS
+491 ETSPAGQTNV
-500 AEFWGMGSDGTVGA
+500 EIWGMGSDGTVGA
-514 NKNSIKIIGHA
+514 NKNSIKIIGHS

-545 QSHLRFGKNPIRSPY
+545 QSHLRFGKDPIRSPY
-560 LISSADFVACHNPSY
+560 LVTTADFVACHTPSY
-575 VRQYDMVKNLKD
+575 VNKYDMVKNLKE
-587 GGVFLLNC
+587 GGTFLLNC
-595 QWDMQGLEEN
+595 QWDMEGLEKN

-611 RALAAKHARFYTIN
+611 RALAAKKAKFYTIN

-630 RNLGLGN
+630 RGLGLGN
-637 RTNTILQASFFK
+637 RTNTILQAAFFK
-649 LSGVIPIDQAVTEMK
+649 LTGVIPVETAVAEMK
-664 DAIYKSYFK
+664 EAIYKTYYK

-680 DMNNASIDH
+680 DMNNASIDG
-689 GLNELVEIQ
+689 GLSQLNEIQ
-698 IPESWATAEDA
+698 IPDSWLDAQDSQAESTAPA
-709 PKEDNSPD
+709 
-717 FIKEVVSVMNR
+717 FIQDVVSVMNR
-728 QEGDVLP
+728 QEGDALP

-754 QYEKRGAAVEVP
+754 KYEKRGAAVEVP
-766 EWDMA
+766 EWDAA
-771 KCVQC
+771 KCIQC
-776 NMCSYVCPHAAIR
+776 NQCSLVCPHAAIR
-789 PILVTKEEKDASPAG
+789 PILLDAAEQAGKPAG
-804 FETKK
+804 FETVAAK
-809 ALGAGLDK
+809 GMNGK
-817 YEYRLQVS
+817 YTYRLQVS
-825 PYDCTGCGSCVNC
+825 PYDCTGCGSCVNVC
-838 CPAKEK
+838 LAKDK
-844 ALVMKP
+844 AITMKP
-850 LATQL
+850 LDTQL
-855 AEGNNWNYAVNKV
+855 KEADNWTYAVETV
-868 EIKKDAVNDKSIK
+868 EIKKDAVSDKNVK
-881 NSQFAKPY
+881 ASQFAKPY

-913 DRMYVANAS
+913 ERMYITNAS

-960 FGYLLGQEAV
+960 YGYLLGQDAV
-970 KHELVDKV
+970 KKQLVAAV
-978 HTLAERGVAREACEA
+978 SALAEQGVAKEACEA

-1001 SVSREVSDALLAA
+1001 AESRAVSDALLAA
-1014 IADDNSEEAAFIRQN
+1014 IEGSSSDEAVFIRN
-1029 EEFLTKKSV
+1029 NKEFLTKKSV

-1064 INILVLDTE
+1064 INVLVMDTE
-1073 VYSNTGGQASKATAT
+1073 VYSNTGGQSSKATA
-1088 GAVAK
+1088 ASAIAK
-1093 FFAGGKQTKKK
+1093 FSAGGKETKKK
-1104 DLGLMAMSYGY
+1104 DLGMMAMSYGY

-1135 EAEAYDGPSIIICY
+1135 EAEAYPGPSIVIAY

-1155 GMKCGMGLSQKAQ
+1155 GMKCGMGLSQLEQ
-1168 KDAVE
+1168 KKAVE

-1180 RYNPDLKDEGKNPFI
+1180 RYNPELKAEGKNPFI
-1195 LDSKQPTGDFQKYLL
+1195 LDSKEPTGDFQQFLL

-1219 LSFPDKADALYAKA
+1219 LSFPEKAGELYAKA
-1233 EQDAKERLASYENL
+1233 ASDAKERLASYQRL
-1247 ANQ
+1247 AKD

>member
-1 MINCKKHMKS
+1 
-11 CKARSLPRGYY
+11 
-22 ESSKKKG
+22 
-29 SGHMQCSRRCLTGLA
+29 
-44 AIPAQAFAGSDTLQA
+44 
-59 WVPPCACKT
+59 
-68 PIQYDPRKDKGEI
+68 
-81 CMSKQTAIM
+81 MSKQIAIM

-95 AAYISYAF
+95 AAYVSYAF

-135 QPVNVVEMQSEGGA
+135 QPVQVVEMQSEGGA

-214 VRNTGFSLL
+214 VRNTGFSMI

-228 QEVMDLGAVAHLSAI
+228 QEVMDLGAVAHLAAI
-243 HCRMPVL
+243 HCRMPML

-276 VDMDALKAFRKHSL
+276 VDMEALKAFRKHSL
-290 NPEHPS
+290 NPEHPA

-322 AAVEHYMQEINKLTG
+322 AAVERYMEAVSKITG
-337 RNYHLYDYYGAADAD
+337 RSYHLYDYYGAPDAE
-352 RIIIVMGSVAE
+352 RVIIVMGSVAE
-363 TAKETIDYLMAQ
+363 TAKETVDYLTAR

-380 MINVHLYRPFS
+380 LINVHLYRPFS
-391 ADHFLAAVPV
+391 AEHFLAAVPA

-428 IYKEKGIPMQIVGGR
+428 IYREKGLPMDIVGGR

-450 TIPGQILSVY
+450 TTPSHILSVY
-460 ENLKAET
+460 ENLAAET
-467 PKNNFTIGIVDDV
+467 PKHDFTIGIVDDV
-480 TFTSLPLTQEI
+480 TFTSLPTACEI
-491 DTSPEGQTS
+491 DTAPEGQTS

-560 LISSADFVACHNPSY
+560 LIGSADFVACHNPSY
-575 VRQYDMVKNLKD
+575 VRQYDMVANLKD
-587 GGVFLLNC
+587 GGIFLLNC
-595 QWDMQGLEEN
+595 QWDMDGLQKH

-611 RALAAKHARFYTIN
+611 RALAEKHAKFFTIN

-637 RTNTILQASFFK
+637 RTNTILQAAFFK
-649 LSGVIPIDQAVTEMK
+649 LSGVIPVDQAVAEMK
-664 DAIYKSYFK
+664 EAIYKSYFK

-689 GLNELVEIQ
+689 GLNELVEID
-698 IPESWATAEDA
+698 IPAAWATAQDA
-709 PKEDNSPD
+709 SEQTDAPD
-717 FIKEVVSVMNR
+717 FIREVVSVMNR
-728 QEGDVLP
+728 QQGDVLP
-735 VSTMVK
+735 VSVMTK

-754 QYEKRGAAVEVP
+754 KYEKRGAAVEVP
-766 EWDMA
+766 AWDME
-771 KCVQC
+771 KCIQC
-776 NMCSYVCPHAAIR
+776 NQCSLVCPHAAIR
-789 PILVTKEEKDASPAG
+789 PILVTDEEKAAAPDG

-817 YEYRLQVS
+817 YQFRLQIS

-844 ALVMKP
+844 ALVMQPFDSQRKE
-850 LATQL
+850 AASWT
-855 AEGNNWNYAVNKV
+855 YAVETVTVKQ
-868 EIKKDAVNDKSIK
+868 DAVSAKSVK
-881 NSQFAKPY
+881 TSQFAKPY

-913 DRMYVANAS
+913 ERMYIANAS

-938 TDKNGHGPAWAM
+938 TDQKGHGPAWAM

-960 FGYLLGQEAV
+960 YGYLLGQDAV
-970 KHELVDKV
+970 RMQLAQHVLA
-978 HTLAERGVAREACEA
+978 LAERGVAKDACEA
-993 YLEKGNDA
+993 YLQKANDVEA
-1001 SVSREVSDALLAA
+1001 SRAVSDALLAA
-1014 IADDNSEEAAFIRQN
+1014 IADDASEDAAFIRQN

-1064 INILVLDTE
+1064 INVLVLDTE
-1073 VYSNTGGQASKATAT
+1073 VYSNTGGQASKSTA
-1088 GAVAK
+1088 AAAIAK
-1093 FFAGGKQTKKK
+1093 FAAGGKATKKK

-1115 VYVAQVA
+1115 VYVAQIA

-1135 EAEAYDGPSIIICY
+1135 EAEAYDGPSLIIAY
-1149 CPCIEH
+1149 SPCIEH
-1155 GMKCGMGLSQKAQ
+1155 GMKCGMGLSQAEQ
-1168 KDAVE
+1168 KKAVE

-1180 RYNPDLKDEGKNPFI
+1180 RYNPERKDAGENPFT
-1195 LDSKQPTGDFQKYLL
+1195 LDSKEPTGDFQKFLL

-1219 LSFPDKADALYAKA
+1219 LSFPDRAEELYDKA
-1233 EQDAKERLASYENL
+1233 ERDARERLASYQSL
-1247 ANQ
+1247 SK

>member
-1 MINCKKHMKS
+1 MATKI
-11 CKARSLPRGYY
+11 
-22 ESSKKKG
+22 E
-29 SGHMQCSRRCLTGLA
+29 
-44 AIPAQAFAGSDTLQA
+44 
-59 WVPPCACKT
+59 
-68 PIQYDPRKDKGEI
+68 
-81 CMSKQTAIM
+81 IM

-124 WAANGKKNLFG
+124 WAANGKVNLFG
-135 QPVNVVEMQSEGGA
+135 QPVQVVEMQSEGGA

-208 HSDVMS
+208 HSDVMG
-214 VRNTGFSLL
+214 VRSTGFALL

-228 QEVMDLGAVAHLSAI
+228 QEVMDLGAVAHLTAI
-243 HCRMPVL
+243 HCRMPFL

-276 VDMDALKAFRKHSL
+276 VDMESLKAFRAHSL
-290 NPEHPS
+290 NPEHPA

-314 NEKVAAIP
+314 NQKVDAIP
-322 AAVEHYMQEINKLTG
+322 AAVEQYMAEISRITG
-337 RNYHLYDYYGAADAD
+337 RPYHLFDYYGAPDAE
-352 RIIIVMGSVAE
+352 RVIILMGSAAE
-363 TAKETIDYLMAQ
+363 TAKETVDYLTAR

-380 MINVHLYRPFS
+380 LINVHLYRPFS
-391 ADHFLAAVPV
+391 ADHFLAAVPAA
-401 TCKRIAVLDRTKEP
+401 CKRLAVLDRTKEP
-415 GAMGEPLYQDICS
+415 GAMGEPLYQDVCAV
-428 IYKEKGIPMQIVGGR
+428 YQRRNIPMEIVGGR

-450 TIPGQILSVY
+450 TTPGQILAVF

-467 PKNNFTIGIVDDV
+467 PRHNFTIGIVDDV
-480 TFTSLPLTQEI
+480 THTSLPAAEEI
-491 DTSPEGQTS
+491 ETSPAGQTS

-514 NKNSIKIIGHA
+514 NKNSIKIIGHS
-525 TDLYC
+525 TSLYC

-545 QSHLRFGKNPIRSPY
+545 QSHLRFGKVPIRSPY
-560 LISSADFVACHNPSY
+560 LISSADFVACHTPSY
-575 VRQYDMVKNLKD
+575 VHKYDMVKNLKE
-587 GGVFLLNC
+587 GGTFLLNC
-595 QWDMQGLEEN
+595 PWDQAGLEKN
-605 LPASMK
+605 LPAAMK
-611 RALAAKHARFYTIN
+611 RALAAKHARLYTID
-625 AIDIA
+625 AIRIA
-630 RNLGLGN
+630 RELGLGS
-637 RTNTILQASFFK
+637 RTNTILQATFFT
-649 LSGVIPIDQAVTEMK
+649 LTGVIPIDQAVSEMK
-664 DAIYKSYFK
+664 EAIYKTYYK

-689 GLNELVEIQ
+689 GINELQEVP
-698 IPESWATAEDA
+698 IPDSWLDAQDA
-709 PKEDNSPD
+709 PQESSAPA
-717 FIKEVVSVMNR
+717 FIQDVVAVMNR
-728 QEGDVLP
+728 QEGDSIP
-735 VSTMVK
+735 VSTVVK
-741 YGLED
+741 YGMED

-766 EWDMA
+766 EWDPA
-771 KCVQC
+771 KCLQC
-776 NMCSYVCPHAAIR
+776 NQCALVCPHAAIR
-789 PILVTKEEKDASPAG
+789 PILLDSAEEAAKPAG
-804 FETKK
+804 FRTVDAK
-809 ALGAGLDK
+809 GMGGK
-817 YEYRLQVS
+817 YTYRLQVS
-825 PYDCTGCGSCVNC
+825 PYDCTGCGSCVNVC
-838 CPAKEK
+838 LAKET
-844 ALVMKP
+844 ALTMRP
-850 LATQL
+850 LESQL
-855 AEGNNWNYAVNKV
+855 DQADNWTYGV
-868 EIKKDAVNDKSIK
+868 DAVSIK
-881 NSQFAKPY
+881 TDAVSDKNVKASQFAKPY

-913 DRMYVANAS
+913 ERMYITNAS

-938 TDKNGHGPAWAM
+938 TDCKGHGPAWAM

-960 FGYLLGQEAV
+960 YGYLLGQDAV
-970 KHELVDKV
+970 KRQLKAAAAA
-978 HTLAERGVAREACEA
+978 LAERGVAAEACQA
-993 YLEKGNDA
+993 YLDKADDA
-1001 SVSREVSDALLAA
+1001 AVSRQVSDALLSALEGDTSA
-1014 IADDNSEEAAFIRQN
+1014 EAAFIRQN

-1064 INILVLDTE
+1064 INVLVLDTE
-1073 VYSNTGGQASKATAT
+1073 VYSNTGGQSSKSTAA
-1088 GAVAK
+1088 GAIAK
-1093 FFAGGKQTKKK
+1093 FSAGGKEVKKK

-1122 MGADPAQTLKAIR
+1122 MGADPNQTLKAIR
-1135 EAEAYDGPSIIICY
+1135 EAEAYPGPSIVICY

-1155 GMKCGMGLSQKAQ
+1155 GMKVSMGLSQLEEK
-1168 KDAVE
+1168 KAVE
-1173 AGYWHLY
+1173 CGYWHLY
-1180 RYNPDLKDEGKNPFI
+1180 RYDPRRKTEGKNPFQ
-1195 LDSKQPTGDFQKYLL
+1195 LDSKEPTGDFQQFLL
-1210 GQNRYASLK
+1210 GENRYASLK
-1219 LSFPDKADALYAKA
+1219 LAFPEKSQELYEKAAR
-1233 EQDAKERLASYENL
+1233 DAKERLESYQRL
-1247 ANQ
+1247 AKD

>member
-1 MINCKKHMKS
+1 MADSIAKKIE
-11 CKARSLPRGYY
+11 L
-22 ESSKKKG
+22 
-29 SGHMQCSRRCLTGLA
+29 
-44 AIPAQAFAGSDTLQA
+44 
-59 WVPPCACKT
+59 
-68 PIQYDPRKDKGEI
+68 
-81 CMSKQTAIM
+81 M

-135 QPVNVVEMQSEGGA
+135 QPVEVVEMQSEGGA

-214 VRNTGFSLL
+214 VRNTGFALL

-228 QEVMDLGAVAHLSAI
+228 QEVMDLGAVSHLSAI
-243 HCRMPVL
+243 HCRMPFL

-265 EALDYEDLRPL
+265 EALDYEALRPL
-276 VDMDALKAFRKHSL
+276 VDMNAMKAFRKNAL
-290 NPEHPS
+290 NPEHPA

-314 NEKVAAIP
+314 NEAVAKIP
-322 AAVEHYMQEINKLTG
+322 AAVEHYMEEINKITG
-337 RNYHLYDYYGAADAD
+337 RDYHLFDYYGAPDAE
-352 RIIIVMGSVAE
+352 RVIVLMGSAAE
-363 TAKETIDYLMAQ
+363 TAKETVDYLLAQ

-380 MINVHLYRPFS
+380 LVNVHLYRPFS
-391 ADHFLAAVPV
+391 AEHFLKAVPA
-401 TCKRIAVLDRTKEP
+401 TAKKMAVLDRTKEP
-415 GAMGEPLYQDICS
+415 GAMGEPLYQDVCS
-428 IYKEKGIPMQIVGGR
+428 IYKNKGIPMDIVGGR

-450 TIPGQILSVY
+450 TTPGQILAVY
-460 ENLKAET
+460 ENLKADT
-467 PKNNFTIGIVDDV
+467 PKHDFTIGIVDDV
-480 TFTSLPLTQEI
+480 THTSLPVAREI
-491 DTSPEGQTS
+491 KTAPEGQTNV
-500 AEFWGMGSDGTVGA
+500 EIWGMGSDGTVGA
-514 NKNSIKIIGHA
+514 NKNSIKIIGHT

-545 QSHLRFGKNPIRSPY
+545 QSHLRFGKSPIRSPY
-560 LISSADFVACHNPSY
+560 LVDDADFVACHTPSY
-575 VRQYDMVKNLKD
+575 VNKYDMVKNLKE
-587 GGVFLLNC
+587 GGTFLLNC
-595 QWDMQGLEEN
+595 IWDMDGLEKN

-611 RALAAKHARFYTIN
+611 RALAEKKAKFYTIN
-625 AIDIA
+625 ATDIA

-637 RTNTILQASFFK
+637 RTNTILQAAFFK
-649 LSGVIPIDQAVTEMK
+649 LTGVIPIDQAVTEMK
-664 DAIYKSYFK
+664 DAIYKTYYK

-689 GLNELVEIQ
+689 GINELNEIT
-698 IPESWATAEDA
+698 IPQSWLNAEDA
-709 PKEDNSPD
+709 PVEDNSPA
-717 FIKEVVSVMNR
+717 FIKEVVAVMNR
-728 QEGDVLP
+728 QEGDSLP
-735 VSTMVK
+735 VSIMKK

-754 QYEKRGAAVEVP
+754 KYEKRGAAVDVP
-766 EWDMA
+766 EWNISA
-771 KCVQC
+771 CIQC
-776 NMCSYVCPHAAIR
+776 NQCALVCPHAAIR
-789 PILVTKEEKDASPAG
+789 PVLLDENEAKMAPAG

-817 YEYRLQVS
+817 YQYRMQVS
-825 PYDCTGCGSCVNC
+825 PYDCTGCGSCANV

-850 LATQL
+850 LDSQL
-855 AEGNNWNYAVNKV
+855 KEAPNWTYAVEEV
-868 EIKKDAVNDKSIK
+868 SIKKDAVNAKTVK

-906 LVTQLFG
+906 LITQLYG
-913 DRMYVANAS
+913 DRMYITNAS

-938 TDKNGHGPAWAM
+938 TDKKGFGPAWAM

-960 FGYLLGQEAV
+960 YGYLLGQDAI
-970 KHELVDKV
+970 KRQLVDKV
-978 HTLAERGVAREACEA
+978 QILAERGVAKEACEA
-993 YLEKGNDA
+993 YLEKGMD
-1001 SVSREVSDALLAA
+1001 VEYSRQVSDDLLAS
-1014 IADDNSEEAAFIRQN
+1014 IAGDTSEEAEFIRQN
-1029 EEFLTKKSV
+1029 NEFLTKKSV

-1064 INILVLDTE
+1064 INILVMDTE
-1073 VYSNTGGQASKATAT
+1073 VYSNTGGQSSKATAA
-1088 GAVAK
+1088 GAIAK
-1093 FFAGGKQTKKK
+1093 FAASGKDTKKK
-1104 DLGLMAMSYGY
+1104 DLGMMAMSYGY

-1122 MGADPAQTLKAIR
+1122 MGADPNQTLKAIR
-1135 EAEAYDGPSIIICY
+1135 EAEAYPGPSIVIAY

-1155 GMKCGMGLSQKAQ
+1155 GMKCGMSLSQAEQ
-1168 KDAVE
+1168 KKAVE

-1180 RYNPDLKDEGKNPFI
+1180 RFDPQRKAQGLNPFV
-1195 LDSKQPTGDFQKYLL
+1195 LDSKEPTGDFQKFLL
-1210 GQNRYASLK
+1210 GQNRYASLR
-1219 LSFPDKADALYAKA
+1219 LSFPEKADELYAKA
-1233 EQDAKERLASYENL
+1233 ERDAKERLESYKTL
-1247 ANQ
+1247 ANK